1 MSDSENFK
9 QNAGLGDSMS
19 GLPFDATDRDM
30 FLNIYDAAEEYK
42 KGYKLY
48 NFRRPDKFSK
58 DNLRALRDIHRE
70 FSKAISL
77 VLSGY
82 LRMRV
87 EIEIVSVDQLTY
99 EEFVRS
105 MPSPISVGVFEFEP
119 LSGQILL
126 GISFEVI
133 SCIVNRMLG
142 GVGNIE
148 NQTRE
153 LTDIEKA
160 LAKKVINIIIKSLE
174 DSWNAIIP
182 VSGKFISLDDNYQS
196 IQVATAG
203 EIVALLTFEV
213 QISGKHFGLFSL
225 CFPYPVLETVL
236 GHLSTQH
243 IFQTKGLVASNDE
256 RMKMIS
262 KINTSNV
269 DLRVQF
275 GQCSITLDDFLQLT
289 EGDIIKLD
297 NKVQDDL
304 IVKVNGEKK
313 FFARPGTMK
322 DKICVKITDVYD
334 EMHELL
340 RNYF

>member
-1 MSDSENFK
+1 MVEEELKKNIEETFDDDSEHK
-9 QNAGLGDSMS
+9 
-19 GLPFDATDRDM
+19 T
-30 FLNIYDAAEEYK
+30 
-42 KGYKLY
+42 YKLY

-70 FSKAISL
+70 FSKAVSL

-87 EIEIVSVDQLTY
+87 EIEVVSVDQLTY
-99 EEFVRS
+99 EEFIRS
-105 MPSPISVGVFEFEP
+105 MPSPISVGVFEFQP

-142 GVGNIE
+142 GVGITDP
-148 NQTRE
+148 QTRE

-160 LAKKVINIIIKSLE
+160 LAKKVINIILKSLE
-174 DSWNAIIP
+174 DAWNAIVP
-182 VSGKFISLDDNYQS
+182 VTGKFISLDDNYQS

-213 QISGKHFGLFSL
+213 QISGKHYGLFSL

-236 GHLSTQH
+236 THLSTQH
-243 IFQTKGLVASNDE
+243 IFQTKGLVATNDE

-262 KINTSNV
+262 KINLSTA

-275 GQCSITLDDFLQLT
+275 GTCSITLDDFLQLS

-297 NKVQDDL
+297 NKIQDDL

-313 FFARPGTMK
+313 FFARPGTLK
-322 DKICVKITDVYD
+322 NQICVKITDVYD
-334 EMHELL
+334 EMHEIL

>member
-1 MSDSENFK
+1 MAESINNNLTDTNFFEDEFSDSEHK
-9 QNAGLGDSMS
+9 S
-19 GLPFDATDRDM
+19 
-30 FLNIYDAAEEYK
+30 
-42 KGYKLY
+42 YKLY

-77 VLSGY
+77 VFSGY

-119 LSGQILL
+119 LSGQVLL

-174 DSWNAIIP
+174 DSWNTIIP
-182 VSGKFISLDDNYQS
+182 VTGKFISLDDNYQS

-256 RMKMIS
+256 RLKMIS

-275 GQCSITLDDFLQLT
+275 GQCSITLDDFLQLS

-313 FFARPGTMK
+313 FFARPGTLK

>member
-1 MSDSENFK
+1 MN
-9 QNAGLGDSMS
+9 L
-19 GLPFDATDRDM
+19 LI
-30 FLNIYDAAEEYK
+30 LK
-42 KGYKLY
+42 KLLQKKL
-48 NFRRPDKFSK
+48 S
-58 DNLRALRDIHRE
+58 
-70 FSKAISL
+70 
-77 VLSGY
+77 
-82 LRMRV
+82 
-87 EIEIVSVDQLTY
+87 
-99 EEFVRS
+99 
-105 MPSPISVGVFEFEP
+105 
-119 LSGQILL
+119 ILL
-126 GISFEVI
+126 
-133 SCIVNRMLG
+133 
-142 GVGNIE
+142 
-148 NQTRE
+148 
-153 LTDIEKA
+153 
-160 LAKKVINIIIKSLE
+160 
-174 DSWNAIIP
+174 
-182 VSGKFISLDDNYQS
+182 
-196 IQVATAG
+196 AG

-256 RMKMIS
+256 RLKMIS

-275 GQCSITLDDFLQLT
+275 GQCSITLDDFLQLS

-313 FFARPGTMK
+313 FFARPGTLK

>member
-1 MSDSENFK
+1 MAENEIE
-9 QNAGLGDSMS
+9 
-19 GLPFDATDRDM
+19 TV
-30 FLNIYDAAEEYK
+30 EEVETLEDDTEHK
-42 KGYKLY
+42 SYKLY

-70 FSKAISL
+70 FSKAVSL

-142 GVGNIE
+142 GIGSVDA
-148 NQTRE
+148 QARE

-160 LAKKVINIIIKSLE
+160 LAKKVINTIISSLE
-174 DSWNAIIP
+174 DAWNTIVP
-182 VSGKFISLDDNYQS
+182 VTGKFISLDDNYQS

-225 CFPYPVLETVL
+225 CFPYPVLESVL

-243 IFQTKGLVASNDE
+243 IFQTKGLVATNDE

-262 KINTSNV
+262 KLNLSLA

-275 GQCSITLDDFLQLT
+275 GTCNITLDDFLQLA

-297 NKVQDDL
+297 NKIEDDL

-313 FFARPGTMK
+313 FFARPGTLK
-322 DKICVKITDVYD
+322 NQVCVKITDVYD
-334 EMHELL
+334 EMHEIL

>member
-1 MSDSENFK
+1 MDDNAIENLIDTSDVD
-9 QNAGLGDSMS
+9 GD
-19 GLPFDATDRDM
+19 FVDA
-30 FLNIYDAAEEYK
+30 EHK
-42 KGYKLY
+42 SYKLY

-142 GVGNIE
+142 GIGSIDA
-148 NQTRE
+148 QTRE

-160 LAKKVINIIIKSLE
+160 LAKKIINIIIKSLE
-174 DSWNAIIP
+174 DAWNTIIP
-182 VSGKFISLDDNYQS
+182 VTGKFISLDDNYQS

-213 QISGKHFGLFSL
+213 QISGKHFGLFSI

-262 KINTSNV
+262 KINSSTV

-275 GQCSITLDDFLQLT
+275 GSCAITLDDFLQLS

-297 NKVQDDL
+297 NKVDDDL

-313 FFARPGTMK
+313 FFARPGKMK

>member
-1 MSDSENFK
+1 MSDSDKEIAKIAAEAFED
-9 QNAGLGDSMS
+9 LGD
-19 GLPFDATDRDM
+19 TDQH
-30 FLNIYDAAEEYK
+30 K
-42 KGYKLY
+42 SYKLY

-77 VLSGY
+77 ILSGY

-126 GISFEVI
+126 GISFEVL

-142 GVGNIE
+142 GVGSVDI
-148 NQTRE
+148 QARE

-160 LAKKVINIIIKSLE
+160 LAKKIINIIIQSLE

-182 VSGKFISLDDNYQS
+182 VTGKFISLDDNYQS

-213 QISGKHFGLFSL
+213 QISGKHFGLFSI
-225 CFPYPVLETVL
+225 CFPYPVLETVIP
-236 GHLSTQH
+236 HLTSQH
-243 IFQTKGLVASNDE
+243 IFQQKGIVATSEE
-256 RMKMIS
+256 RQRMIHKLNPS
-262 KINTSNV
+262 MMEIRA
-269 DLRVQF
+269 LF
-275 GQCSITLDDFLQLT
+275 GTCEITLEEFMKLSV
-289 EGDIIKLD
+289 GDILKLD
-297 NKVQDDL
+297 DTVDQDL
-304 IVKVNGEKK
+304 IVKINGVKK
-313 FFARPGTMK
+313 FFARPGLLK
-322 DKICVKITDVYD
+322 NNVCVKITDIYD
-334 EMHELL
+334 EMYDLMRDYE
-340 RNYF
+340 

>member
-1 MSDSENFK
+1 MAESINNNLTETNFFEDEFSDSEHK
-9 QNAGLGDSMS
+9 S
-19 GLPFDATDRDM
+19 
-30 FLNIYDAAEEYK
+30 
-42 KGYKLY
+42 YKLY

-119 LSGQILL
+119 LSGQVLL
-126 GISFEVI
+126 GISFAVI

-174 DSWNAIIP
+174 DSWNTIIP
-182 VSGKFISLDDNYQS
+182 VTGKFISLDDNYQS

-256 RMKMIS
+256 RLKMIS

-275 GQCSITLDDFLQLT
+275 GQCSITLDDFLQLS

-313 FFARPGTMK
+313 FFARPGTLK

>member
-1 MSDSENFK
+1 MVEIDTKGLNTENIFEDEYSD
-9 QNAGLGDSMS
+9 
-19 GLPFDATDRDM
+19 
-30 FLNIYDAAEEYK
+30 AEHK
-42 KGYKLY
+42 SYKLY

-70 FSKAISL
+70 ISKAISL

-142 GVGNIE
+142 GLGSIDA
-148 NQTRE
+148 QTRE

-182 VSGKFISLDDNYQS
+182 VTGKFISLDDNYQS

-243 IFQTKGLVASNDE
+243 IFQTKGLVATNDE

-297 NKVQDDL
+297 NKVHDDL

-334 EMHELL
+334 EMHEML

>member
-1 MSDSENFK
+1 MAESINNNLTDTNFFEDEFSDSEHK
-9 QNAGLGDSMS
+9 S
-19 GLPFDATDRDM
+19 
-30 FLNIYDAAEEYK
+30 
-42 KGYKLY
+42 YKLY

-119 LSGQILL
+119 LSGQVLL

-174 DSWNAIIP
+174 DSWNTIIP
-182 VSGKFISLDDNYQS
+182 VTGKFISLDDNYQS

-256 RMKMIS
+256 RLKMIS

-275 GQCSITLDDFLQLT
+275 GQCSITLDDFLQLS

-313 FFARPGTMK
+313 FFARPGTPSNR
-322 DKICVKITDVYD
+322 I
-334 EMHELL
+334 
-340 RNYF
+340 

>member
-1 MSDSENFK
+1 MAESINNNLTDTNFFEDEFSDSEHK
-9 QNAGLGDSMS
+9 S
-19 GLPFDATDRDM
+19 
-30 FLNIYDAAEEYK
+30 
-42 KGYKLY
+42 YKLY

-119 LSGQILL
+119 LSGQVLL
-126 GISFEVI
+126 GISFEGI

-174 DSWNAIIP
+174 DSWNTIIP
-182 VSGKFISLDDNYQS
+182 VTGKFISLDDNYQS

-243 IFQTKGLVASNDE
+243 IFQTKGLVVSNDE
-256 RMKMIS
+256 RLKMIS

-275 GQCSITLDDFLQLT
+275 GQCSITLDDFLQLS

-313 FFARPGTMK
+313 FFARPGTLK

>member
-1 MSDSENFK
+1 MTEAKNEKLIDIYDIDDEFSDSEHK
-9 QNAGLGDSMS
+9 S
-19 GLPFDATDRDM
+19 
-30 FLNIYDAAEEYK
+30 
-42 KGYKLY
+42 YKLY

-142 GVGNIE
+142 GVGSIDT
-148 NQTRE
+148 QTRE

-160 LAKKVINIIIKSLE
+160 LAKKVINIIIKQLE

-213 QISGKHFGLFSL
+213 QIQGKHFGLFSI

-269 DLRVQF
+269 DVRVQF
-275 GQCSITLDDFLQLT
+275 GQCSITLDDFLQLS
-289 EGDIIKLD
+289 EGDILKLE
-297 NKVQDDL
+297 NRVQDDL
-304 IVKVNGEKK
+304 IVKINGEKK
-313 FFARPGTMK
+313 FFARPGTLK

>member
-1 MSDSENFK
+1 MTESNSINENSKDLEIFEDNDDH
-9 QNAGLGDSMS
+9 Q
-19 GLPFDATDRDM
+19 T
-30 FLNIYDAAEEYK
+30 
-42 KGYKLY
+42 YKLY

-99 EEFVRS
+99 EEFIRS

-142 GVGNIE
+142 GVGAIDP
-148 NQTRE
+148 QTRE

-174 DSWNAIIP
+174 DSWNTIVP
-182 VSGKFISLDDNYQS
+182 VEGKFISLDDNYQS

-236 GHLSTQH
+236 THLSTQH
-243 IFQTKGLVASNDE
+243 IFQTKGLVATNDE
-256 RMKMIS
+256 RMKMINKLNLS
-262 KINTSNV
+262 LA

-275 GQCSITLDDFLQLT
+275 GTCNITLDDFMQLS
-289 EGDIIKLD
+289 EGDIIRLD
-297 NKVQDDL
+297 NKIQDDL

-313 FFARPGTMK
+313 FFARPGTLK
-322 DKICVKITDVYD
+322 NQICVKITDVYD
-334 EMHELL
+334 EMHEIL

>member
-1 MSDSENFK
+1 MAESINNNLTETNFFEDEFSDSEHK
-9 QNAGLGDSMS
+9 S
-19 GLPFDATDRDM
+19 
-30 FLNIYDAAEEYK
+30 
-42 KGYKLY
+42 YKLY

-119 LSGQILL
+119 LSGQVLL

-174 DSWNAIIP
+174 DSWNTIIP
-182 VSGKFISLDDNYQS
+182 VTGKFISLDDNYQS

-256 RMKMIS
+256 RLQMIS

-275 GQCSITLDDFLQLT
+275 GQCSITLDDFLQLS

-313 FFARPGTMK
+313 FFARPGTLK

>member
-1 MSDSENFK
+1 MTNIKDTNLSDIEGFEEDFSDSEHK
-9 QNAGLGDSMS
+9 S
-19 GLPFDATDRDM
+19 
-30 FLNIYDAAEEYK
+30 
-42 KGYKLY
+42 YKLY

-142 GVGNIE
+142 GVGSIE
-148 NQTRE
+148 AQTRE

-160 LAKKVINIIIKSLE
+160 LAKKIINIIIKSLE
-174 DSWNAIIP
+174 DSWNAVIP
-182 VSGKFISLDDNYQS
+182 VTGKFISLDDNYQS

-256 RMKMIS
+256 RLKMIS
-262 KINTSNV
+262 KLNTSNV

-275 GQCSITLDDFLQLT
+275 GQCNITLDDFLQLS

-297 NKVQDDL
+297 NKVSDDL

>member
-1 MSDSENFK
+1 MAKSTKNDLINTLEFEEDFSDSEHK
-9 QNAGLGDSMS
+9 S
-19 GLPFDATDRDM
+19 
-30 FLNIYDAAEEYK
+30 
-42 KGYKLY
+42 YKLY

-105 MPSPISVGVFEFEP
+105 MPSPIRVGVFEFEP
-119 LSGQILL
+119 FSGQILL

-142 GVGNIE
+142 GVGSIDT
-148 NQTRE
+148 QTRE

-160 LAKKVINIIIKSLE
+160 LAKKVINIIIKELE
-174 DSWNAIIP
+174 DSWNTIIP

-196 IQVATAG
+196 MQVATAG

-213 QISGKHFGLFSL
+213 QIQGKHFGLFSI

-275 GQCSITLDDFLQLT
+275 GQCNITLDDFLQLS
-289 EGDIIKLD
+289 EGDIIRLD

-313 FFARPGTMK
+313 FFARPGTLK

>member
-1 MSDSENFK
+1 MTDIKDTNLSDIDGFEEDFSDSEHK
-9 QNAGLGDSMS
+9 S
-19 GLPFDATDRDM
+19 
-30 FLNIYDAAEEYK
+30 
-42 KGYKLY
+42 YKLY

-133 SCIVNRMLG
+133 PCIVNRMLG

-148 NQTRE
+148 AQTRE

-160 LAKKVINIIIKSLE
+160 LAKKIINIIIKSLE

-182 VSGKFISLDDNYQS
+182 VTGKFISLDDNYQS

-256 RMKMIS
+256 RLKMIS
-262 KINTSNV
+262 KLNTSNV

-275 GQCSITLDDFLQLT
+275 GQCNITLDDFLQLS

-297 NKVQDDL
+297 NKVSDDL

>member
-1 MSDSENFK
+1 MAENIVENNF
-9 QNAGLGDSMS
+9 
-19 GLPFDATDRDM
+19 FEEETDGP
-30 FLNIYDAAEEYK
+30 EHK
-42 KGYKLY
+42 SYKLY

-77 VLSGY
+77 VLSGF

-99 EEFVRS
+99 EEFIRS

-142 GVGNIE
+142 GTGSVDT
-148 NQTRE
+148 QTRE

-160 LAKKVINIIIKSLE
+160 LAKKVINIIIKSLQ
-174 DSWNAIIP
+174 DSWNTIVP
-182 VSGKFISLDDNYQS
+182 VIGKFISLDDNYQS

-236 GHLSTQH
+236 THLSTQH

-256 RMKMIS
+256 RLKMIS
-262 KINTSNV
+262 KLDASNV
-269 DLRVQF
+269 DLRVEF
-275 GQCSITLDDFLQLT
+275 GSCKITLDDFLQLN

-297 NKVQDDL
+297 NKVDDDL

-313 FFARPGTMK
+313 FFARPGTIK
-322 DKICVKITDVYD
+322 DKICVKISDVYD
-334 EMHELL
+334 EMHEVL

>member
-1 MSDSENFK
+1 MEDEYTNNYIDTDKYDDFSD
-9 QNAGLGDSMS
+9 
-19 GLPFDATDRDM
+19 
-30 FLNIYDAAEEYK
+30 AEHK
-42 KGYKLY
+42 SYKLY

-142 GVGNIE
+142 GIGNIDT
-148 NQTRE
+148 QSRE

-160 LAKKVINIIIKSLE
+160 LAKKVINIIIGSLE

-182 VSGKFISLDDNYQS
+182 VTGKFISLDDNYQS

-256 RMKMIS
+256 RLKMIS
-262 KINTSNV
+262 KINASTV
-269 DLRVQF
+269 DLRVLF
-275 GQCSITLDDFLQLT
+275 GSCSITLDDFLQLT

-297 NKVQDDL
+297 NKVDDDL

-313 FFARPGTMK
+313 FFARPGTIK
-322 DKICVKITDVYD
+322 DKVCVKITDVYD
-334 EMHELL
+334 EMREVL

>member
-1 MSDSENFK
+1 MTEAKNENFIETYDLDEDFSDSEHK
-9 QNAGLGDSMS
+9 S
-19 GLPFDATDRDM
+19 
-30 FLNIYDAAEEYK
+30 
-42 KGYKLY
+42 YKLY

-142 GVGNIE
+142 GVGTIDA
-148 NQTRE
+148 QTRE

-160 LAKKVINIIIKSLE
+160 LAKKVIIIIIKQLE

-213 QISGKHFGLFSL
+213 QIQGKHFGLFSI
-225 CFPYPVLETVL
+225 CFPYPVLEAVL

-269 DLRVQF
+269 DVRVQF
-275 GQCSITLDDFLQLT
+275 GQCSITLDDFLQLS
-289 EGDIIKLD
+289 EGDILKLD
-297 NKVQDDL
+297 NRVQDDL
-304 IVKVNGEKK
+304 IVKINGEKK
-313 FFARPGTMK
+313 FFARPGTLK
-322 DKICVKITDVYD
+322 DKVCVKITDVYD

-340 RNYF
+340 RNYL

>member
-1 MSDSENFK
+1 MAENETENLIETINFNENSDDGEHKS
-9 QNAGLGDSMS
+9 
-19 GLPFDATDRDM
+19 
-30 FLNIYDAAEEYK
+30 
-42 KGYKLY
+42 YKLY

-70 FSKAISL
+70 FSKSISL
-77 VLSGY
+77 ILSGY

-119 LSGQILL
+119 LSGQALL

-142 GVGNIE
+142 GIGAIDT
-148 NQTRE
+148 QQRE

-160 LAKKVINIIIKSLE
+160 LAKKIINIIIKSLE
-174 DSWNAIIP
+174 DSWNSIIP
-182 VSGKFISLDDNYQS
+182 VTGKFISLDDNYQS

-213 QISGKHFGLFSL
+213 QITGKHYGLFSL

-256 RMKMIS
+256 RLKMIS
-262 KINTSNV
+262 KINSSTV
-269 DLRVQF
+269 DVRIQF
-275 GQCSITLDDFLQLT
+275 GSCSITMDDFLQLT

-297 NKVQDDL
+297 NKVEDDL
-304 IVKVNGEKK
+304 VVKVNDEKK
-313 FFARPGTMK
+313 FFARPGTIK

-334 EMHELL
+334 EMHEIL

>member
-1 MSDSENFK
+1 MSDSNNEIK
-9 QNAGLGDSMS
+9 KM
-19 GLPFDATDRDM
+19 
-30 FLNIYDAAEEYK
+30 AAEAFEDEMGESEHK
-42 KGYKLY
+42 SYKLY

-77 VLSGY
+77 ILSGY

-99 EEFVRS
+99 EEFIRS

-126 GISFEVI
+126 GISFEVL

-142 GVGNIE
+142 GVGNVDI
-148 NQTRE
+148 QTRE

-160 LAKKVINIIIKSLE
+160 LAKKVINIIIQSLE

-213 QISGKHFGLFSL
+213 QISGKHYGLFSI

-243 IFQTKGLVASNDE
+243 IFQTKGLVASNEE

-262 KINTSNV
+262 KLNSSNV

-275 GQCSITLDDFLQLT
+275 GSCSITLDDFLQLT

-297 NKVQDDL
+297 NRVQDDL

-322 DKICVKITDVYD
+322 DNICVKITDVYD

>member
-1 MSDSENFK
+1 MTNIKDTNLSDIEGFEEDFADSEHK
-9 QNAGLGDSMS
+9 S
-19 GLPFDATDRDM
+19 
-30 FLNIYDAAEEYK
+30 
-42 KGYKLY
+42 YKLY

-148 NQTRE
+148 AQTRE

-160 LAKKVINIIIKSLE
+160 LGKKTINIIIKSLE
-174 DSWNAIIP
+174 DSWNAVIP
-182 VSGKFISLDDNYQS
+182 VTGKFISLDDNYQS

-256 RMKMIS
+256 RLKMIS
-262 KINTSNV
+262 KLNTSNV

-275 GQCSITLDDFLQLT
+275 GQCNITLDDFLQLS

-297 NKVQDDL
+297 NKVSDDL

>member
-1 MSDSENFK
+1 MAESINNNLTETNFFEDEFSDSEHK
-9 QNAGLGDSMS
+9 S
-19 GLPFDATDRDM
+19 
-30 FLNIYDAAEEYK
+30 
-42 KGYKLY
+42 YKLY

-119 LSGQILL
+119 LSGQVLL

-174 DSWNAIIP
+174 DSWNTIIP
-182 VSGKFISLDDNYQS
+182 VTGKFISLDDNYQS

-256 RMKMIS
+256 RLKMIS

-275 GQCSITLDDFLQLT
+275 GQCSITLDDFLQLS

-313 FFARPGTMK
+313 FFARPGTLK

-334 EMHELL
+334 EMQELL

>member
-1 MSDSENFK
+1 MGNKEIEN
-9 QNAGLGDSMS
+9 
-19 GLPFDATDRDM
+19 
-30 FLNIYDAAEEYK
+30 NILEDDLYDINHK
-42 KGYKLY
+42 SYKLY

-58 DNLRALRDIHRE
+58 DNLRALRDIHRD
-70 FSKAISL
+70 FAKSISL

-82 LRMRV
+82 LRMRF

-99 EEFVRS
+99 EEFIRS
-105 MPSPISVGVFEFEP
+105 MPSAICVGVFEFEP

-126 GISFEVI
+126 GVSFDVMSSI
-133 SCIVNRMLG
+133 IDRMLG
-142 GVGNIE
+142 GIGN
-148 NQTRE
+148 TDSKTKE

-174 DSWNAIIP
+174 ESWNTIIP
-182 VSGKFISLDDNYQS
+182 VKGKFINLDDNYQS
-196 IQVATAG
+196 MQVATAG

-213 QISGKHFGLFSL
+213 HISGKHFGLFSV
-225 CFPYPVLETVL
+225 CIPYPVLETVL
-236 GHLSTQH
+236 RHLSTQH
-243 IFQTKGLVASNDE
+243 IFQTKGLITSNEE
-256 RMKMIS
+256 RLKMIS

-269 DLRVQF
+269 DLRVEF
-275 GQCSITLDDFLQLT
+275 GKCDITLDDFLQLT
-289 EGDIIKLD
+289 EGDIIKLG

-313 FFARPGTMK
+313 FFARPGTLK
-322 DKICVKITDVYD
+322 NQVCVKITDVYD

>member
-1 MSDSENFK
+1 MPKNNELIKNQENTINYNDSEHK
-9 QNAGLGDSMS
+9 S
-19 GLPFDATDRDM
+19 
-30 FLNIYDAAEEYK
+30 
-42 KGYKLY
+42 YKLY

-58 DNLRALRDIHRE
+58 DNLRALKDIHRE

-77 VLSGY
+77 ILSGY
-82 LRMRV
+82 LRMRA

-99 EEFVRS
+99 EEFIRS

-126 GISFEVI
+126 GISFDVL

-142 GVGNIE
+142 GSGNLEI
-148 NQTRE
+148 QTRE

-160 LAKKVINIIIKSLE
+160 LAKKVFKIIIQSLE
-174 DSWNAIIP
+174 DAWNAIIP
-182 VSGKFISLDDNYQS
+182 VTGKFISLDDNYQS

-213 QISGKHFGLFSL
+213 QISGKHYGLFSI
-225 CFPYPVLETVL
+225 CFPYPVLEAVL
-236 GHLSTQH
+236 THLSTQH
-243 IFQTKGLVASNDE
+243 IFQTKGLVASSEE

-262 KINTSNV
+262 KLNSSNV

-275 GQCSITLDDFLQLT
+275 GTCNITLDDFLQLN
-289 EGDIIKLD
+289 EGDIVRLD
-297 NKVQDDL
+297 NKIKDDL

-313 FFARPGTMK
+313 FFARPGIIK
-322 DKICVKITDVYD
+322 DNICIKITEVYD
-334 EMHELL
+334 EMQELL
-340 RNYF
+340 RNYL

>member
-1 MSDSENFK
+1 MTEENKIAIDDIEEDFEDSEHK
-9 QNAGLGDSMS
+9 S
-19 GLPFDATDRDM
+19 
-30 FLNIYDAAEEYK
+30 
-42 KGYKLY
+42 YKLY

-142 GVGNIE
+142 GIGSIDT
-148 NQTRE
+148 QTRE

-160 LAKKVINIIIKSLE
+160 LAKKIINIIIKSLE
-174 DSWNAIIP
+174 DAWNSIIP

-256 RMKMIS
+256 KMKMIS

-275 GQCSITLDDFLQLT
+275 GQCNITLDDFLQLT

-313 FFARPGTMK
+313 FFARPGTLK

>member
-1 MSDSENFK
+1 MAESINNNLTETNFFEDEFSDSEHK
-9 QNAGLGDSMS
+9 S
-19 GLPFDATDRDM
+19 
-30 FLNIYDAAEEYK
+30 
-42 KGYKLY
+42 YKLY

-119 LSGQILL
+119 LSGQVLL

-174 DSWNAIIP
+174 DSWNTIIP
-182 VSGKFISLDDNYQS
+182 VTGKFISLDDNYQS

-256 RMKMIS
+256 RLKMIS

-275 GQCSITLDDFLQLT
+275 GQCSITLDDFLQLS

-297 NKVQDDL
+297 NKVQDDF

-313 FFARPGTMK
+313 FFARPGTLK

>member
-1 MSDSENFK
+1 MVEETENQNVLKNHVDEDFESSEHK
-9 QNAGLGDSMS
+9 S
-19 GLPFDATDRDM
+19 
-30 FLNIYDAAEEYK
+30 
-42 KGYKLY
+42 YKLY

-77 VLSGY
+77 ILSGY

-99 EEFVRS
+99 EEFIRS

-142 GVGNIE
+142 GVGNIDA
-148 NQTRE
+148 QSRE

-174 DSWNAIIP
+174 DSWNTIIP
-182 VSGKFISLDDNYQS
+182 VTGKFISLDDNYQS

-213 QISGKHFGLFSL
+213 QISGKHFGLFSI

-236 GHLSTQH
+236 THLSTQH

-256 RMKMIS
+256 RLKMIS
-262 KINTSNV
+262 KINSSTV

-275 GQCSITLDDFLQLT
+275 GSCQITLDDFLQLT

-297 NKVQDDL
+297 NKVEDDL

-313 FFARPGTMK
+313 FFARPGTIK

-334 EMHELL
+334 EMHEIL

>member
-1 MSDSENFK
+1 MAESINNNLTETNFFEDEFSDSEHK
-9 QNAGLGDSMS
+9 S
-19 GLPFDATDRDM
+19 
-30 FLNIYDAAEEYK
+30 
-42 KGYKLY
+42 YKLY

-119 LSGQILL
+119 LSGQVLL

-174 DSWNAIIP
+174 DSWNTIIP
-182 VSGKFISLDDNYQS
+182 VTGKFISLDDNYQS

-256 RMKMIS
+256 RLKMIS

-275 GQCSITLDDFLQLT
+275 GQCSITLDDFLQLS

-313 FFARPGTMK
+313 FFARPGTLK

-334 EMHELL
+334 EMHE
-340 RNYF
+340 

>member
-1 MSDSENFK
+1 MTENSNDNLIDM
-9 QNAGLGDSMS
+9 QDI
-19 GLPFDATDRDM
+19 DEDYTDP
-30 FLNIYDAAEEYK
+30 EHK
-42 KGYKLY
+42 SYKLY

-70 FSKAISL
+70 FSKAVSL

-119 LSGQILL
+119 LSGQVLL

-142 GVGNIE
+142 GVGAIDT
-148 NQTRE
+148 QTRE

-203 EIVALLTFEV
+203 
-213 QISGKHFGLFSL
+213 
-225 CFPYPVLETVL
+225 
-236 GHLSTQH
+236 
-243 IFQTKGLVASNDE
+243 
-256 RMKMIS
+256 
-262 KINTSNV
+262 
-269 DLRVQF
+269 
-275 GQCSITLDDFLQLT
+275 
-289 EGDIIKLD
+289 
-297 NKVQDDL
+297 
-304 IVKVNGEKK
+304 
-313 FFARPGTMK
+313 
-322 DKICVKITDVYD
+322 
-334 EMHELL
+334 
-340 RNYF
+340 

>member
-1 MSDSENFK
+1 MEENTRDNLIGTMDSDSDFSE
-9 QNAGLGDSMS
+9 
-19 GLPFDATDRDM
+19 
-30 FLNIYDAAEEYK
+30 AEHK
-42 KGYKLY
+42 SYKLY

-142 GVGNIE
+142 GVGSIDL
-148 NQTRE
+148 QTRE

-174 DSWNAIIP
+174 DSWNTIIP
-182 VSGKFISLDDNYQS
+182 VTGKFISLDDNYQS

-213 QISGKHFGLFSL
+213 QISGKHFGLFSI

-256 RMKMIS
+256 RLKMIS
-262 KINTSNV
+262 KINSSTV

-275 GQCSITLDDFLQLT
+275 GSCSITLDDFLQLT

-297 NKVQDDL
+297 NKVDDDL

-313 FFARPGTMK
+313 FFARPGKIK

>member
-1 MSDSENFK
+1 MAESINNNLTETNFFEDEFSDSEHK
-9 QNAGLGDSMS
+9 S
-19 GLPFDATDRDM
+19 
-30 FLNIYDAAEEYK
+30 
-42 KGYKLY
+42 YKLY

-119 LSGQILL
+119 LSGQVLL

-160 LAKKVINIIIKSLE
+160 HAKKVINIIIKSLE
-174 DSWNAIIP
+174 DSWNTIIP
-182 VSGKFISLDDNYQS
+182 VTGKFISLDDNYQS

-256 RMKMIS
+256 RLKMIS

-275 GQCSITLDDFLQLT
+275 GQCSITLDDFLQLS

-313 FFARPGTMK
+313 FFARPGTLK

>member
-1 MSDSENFK
+1 MTEEFSENQTDGNDVFEDDSEHK
-9 QNAGLGDSMS
+9 S
-19 GLPFDATDRDM
+19 
-30 FLNIYDAAEEYK
+30 
-42 KGYKLY
+42 YKLY

-119 LSGQILL
+119 LAGQILL

-142 GVGNIE
+142 GVGVTDP
-148 NQTRE
+148 QTRE

-160 LAKKVINIIIKSLE
+160 LAKKVINIILKSLE
-174 DSWNAIIP
+174 DSWNTIVP
-182 VSGKFISLDDNYQS
+182 VTGKFISLDDNYQS

-213 QISGKHFGLFSL
+213 QIAGKHFGLFSI

-236 GHLSTQH
+236 SHLSTQH
-243 IFQTKGLVASNDE
+243 IFQTKGLVATNDE

-262 KINTSNV
+262 KLNLSMA

-275 GQCSITLDDFLQLT
+275 GTCNITLDDFLQLS

-297 NKVQDDL
+297 NKVQDDM
-304 IVKVNGEKK
+304 IVKINGEKK
-313 FFARPGTMK
+313 FFARPGVLK
-322 DKICVKITDVYD
+322 NQVCVKITDVYD
-334 EMHELL
+334 EMHEIL

>member
-1 MSDSENFK
+1 MDDNAIENLIDTSDVD
-9 QNAGLGDSMS
+9 GD
-19 GLPFDATDRDM
+19 FVDA
-30 FLNIYDAAEEYK
+30 EHK
-42 KGYKLY
+42 SYKLY

-142 GVGNIE
+142 GIGSIDA
-148 NQTRE
+148 QTRE

-174 DSWNAIIP
+174 DAWNTIIP
-182 VSGKFISLDDNYQS
+182 VTGKFISLDDNYQS

-213 QISGKHFGLFSL
+213 QISGKHFGLFSI

-262 KINTSNV
+262 KINSSTV

-275 GQCSITLDDFLQLT
+275 GSCAITLDDFLQLS

-297 NKVQDDL
+297 NKVDDDL

-313 FFARPGTMK
+313 FFARPGKMK

>member
-1 MSDSENFK
+1 MAESSKNDLINTLEFEDDFSDSEHK
-9 QNAGLGDSMS
+9 S
-19 GLPFDATDRDM
+19 
-30 FLNIYDAAEEYK
+30 
-42 KGYKLY
+42 YKLY

-99 EEFVRS
+99 EEFIRS

-142 GVGNIE
+142 GVGAIDT
-148 NQTRE
+148 QTRE

-160 LAKKVINIIIKSLE
+160 LAKKVINIIIKQLE

-213 QISGKHFGLFSL
+213 QIQGKHFGLFSI

-275 GQCSITLDDFLQLT
+275 GQCNITLDDFLQLS

-313 FFARPGTMK
+313 FFARPGTLK